1 MALPLSF
8 KKKLDKAHWV
18 CQKCGEK
25 HGSEK
30 IGSWPTWHEG
40 ECQICEEIKA
50 VTNFSHFGYSK
61 YVKDN
66 QKRN

>member
-8 KKKLDKAHWV
+8 KKKLDKVYQV

-25 HGSEK
+25 HGNHK
-30 IGSWPTWHEG
+30 AGIQTTWHTG

-50 VTNFSHFGYSK
+50 VTEFRDFGYSK
-61 YVKDN
+61 YAK
-66 QKRN
+66 

>member
-8 KKKLDKAHWV
+8 KKKLDSVNWV

-25 HGSEK
+25 HGQHK
-30 IGSWPTWHEG
+30 AVQVTNWHSG

-50 VTNFSHFGYSK
+50 VTKFSDFGYSK
-61 YVKDN
+61 YVKN
-66 QKRN
+66 N